1 MVKAGAFGE
10 TGYLGRIASWDHF
23 NLDACVVHYL
33 SQEHAKDL
41 VFGISGGFSDSGVVD
56 EFTGHQVVF
65 DQTGGGVDGGGVGA
79 VALYPVDGL
88 ANIAGVLG
96 DPGFRS
102 DGDSDLQG
110 IDVVVGDGKMAV
122 PIGAGPVAAK
132 SGLLF

>member
-1 MVKAGAFGE
+1 MAFG
-10 TGYLGRIASWDHF
+10 IP
-23 NLDACVVHYL
+23 
-33 SQEHAKDL
+33 
-41 VFGISGGFSDSGVVD
+41 GGFADSGVVD

-122 PIGAGPVAAK
+122 TIGAGPVAAK

>member
-1 MVKAGAFGE
+1 MAFG
-10 TGYLGRIASWDHF
+10 IP
-23 NLDACVVHYL
+23 
-33 SQEHAKDL
+33 
-41 VFGISGGFSDSGVVD
+41 GGFADPGVVD